1 MDLLHLLVADYA
13 NLTREG
19 KLNVMGI
26 FNRIFTTTFPARHPE
41 MYVIAKLSASPA
53 EYGQTRR
60 ITIKLLNEDA
70 TEEIVNFSSDFQV
83 PREVGGQRVETNH
96 ILQLRDTTFQ
106 RAGSYQFSVIVDN
119 DEKGSLSIYV
129 VEQEVR
135 GG

>member
-1 MDLLHLLVADYA
+1 
-13 NLTREG
+13 
-19 KLNVMGI
+19 MGI